1 MTIKQNPR
9 FPGNQPFQLTGTP
22 NKTKKRSSMNI
33 FNQKAWVGPKA
44 SK

>member
-1 MTIKQNPR
+1 MSALKSNR
-9 FPGNQPFQLTGTP
+9 FPGNQPFQLNGKP
-22 NKTKKRSSMNI
+22 NLKKKRSNMNI